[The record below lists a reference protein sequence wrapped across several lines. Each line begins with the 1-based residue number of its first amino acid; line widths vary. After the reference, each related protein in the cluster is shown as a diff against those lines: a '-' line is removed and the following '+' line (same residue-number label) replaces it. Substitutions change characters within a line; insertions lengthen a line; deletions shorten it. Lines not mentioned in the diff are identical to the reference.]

1 MELLGQKKLI
11 YTAYHLAGAGN
22 CSSCFSFWWRIH
34 LKFTTAATEEWTG
47 AGAPVTE
54 TITTS

>member
-1 MELLGQKKLI
+1 MASARQYIAGSGTKS
-11 YTAYHLAGAGN
+11 LALASGG
-22 CSSCFSFWWRIH
+22 SD
-34 LKFTTAATEEWTG
+34 TTNTEEWTG